1 MAVVRSR
8 QSKQLAWFG
17 ALERDACLKAAVS
30 NLMLVEALVCGARLV
45 KPLRFRRSGRR
56 GFRSHRAQGMHA
68 HMWLVAHVVGGGEG
82 RGVSKSGISDRQGN
96 SSVHGNRAR
105 LKIQM
110 ACRDRGTSRLDATRH
125 AARGLLARQRLRRS
139 LL

>member
-1 MAVVRSR
+1 MAVVSSR

-17 ALERDACLKAAVS
+17 SLERDAFLKAAGS
-30 NLMLVEALVCGARLV
+30 NLMLVEALACGARLV

-68 HMWLVAHVVGGGEG
+68 HMWLVAPVVGGGEG

-96 SSVHGNRAR
+96 SVHGNRAR

-110 ACRDRGTSRLDATRH
+110 ACRDRGTSQLDAARH
-125 AARGLLARQRLRRS
+125 VRGLLARQRLRRS